1 MSKTEELKL
10 TEEQEAIIDI
20 WDAESD
26 VNTRRID
33 WVNFAKEI
41 LTARPS
47 PPVAIVSA
55 LKTKDEISELAKICA
70 PDDGTWFGTAQDSFV
85 NGYFHGRKEALV
97 SLPATRMPSKKFVEA
112 AGNLSH
118 ATYLLIEYCKKQ
130 YADFTIPNEI
140 FAPIEAES
148 TIVEV

>member
-41 LTARPS
+41 LSARPS
-47 PPVAIVSA
+47 SPVATVSA
-55 LKTKDEISELAKICA
+55 LKTKDEIRELAKICA
-70 PDDGTWFGTAQDSFV
+70 PDDGTWFGTAQDSFL

-97 SLPATRMPSKKFVEA
+97 STPATRMPSETIDEA
-112 AGNLSH
+112 LAIIQSALMNLSLDEPDVTM
-118 ATYLLIEYCKKQ
+118 AKKNLVKINNLIKSLGGVK
-130 YADFTIPNEI
+130 
-140 FAPIEAES
+140 
-148 TIVEV
+148 